1 MGGTLSS
8 APNRYI
14 FKCPLTFQDGLFFCV
29 QEDCEG
35 IFQRRTNAPFRLIGI
50 R

>member
-14 FKCPLTFQDGLFFCV
+14 FKCPLTH
-29 QEDCEG
+29 EKY
-35 IFQRRTNAPFRLIGI
+35 I
-50 R
+50 RAQLESGENQKLKYKSIQLVD